1 MCWISRKIKKKSP
14 YTGDKITI
22 IFSTLGFNPDALTP
36 LISYFPEVK
45 KVIFYYSSEKKKQA
59 VDAKKEV
66 VRVCRAV
73 GIDCQAIE
81 LKNYVDMVPMIKRM
95 RSDIRKYDRK
105 EIIFNITGGTKAMAG
120 AGIIAS
126 ILEGVK
132 LVFNDWEN
140 ERIVEYPILKMRY
153 EDTLTKKEKEILK
166 YILKKGECRFSD
178 IIEDIGI
185 SKSTVSH
192 HLDRL
197 EEKGFIERIP
207 AKDSKRE
214 KIIRAK
220 EVAELI

>member
-1 MCWISRKIKKKSP
+1 
-14 YTGDKITI
+14 
-22 IFSTLGFNPDALTP
+22 
-36 LISYFPEVK
+36 VK
-45 KVIFYYSSEKKKQA
+45 KVIFYYSSEKKTQVVKAKNA
-59 VDAKKEV
+59 VIEI
-66 VRVCRAV
+66 CRSLSV
-73 GIDCQAIE
+73 DCQAIE
-81 LKNYVDMVPMIKRM
+81 LKNYIDMVPMIKRM
-95 RSDIRKYDRK
+95 RSEIKKYDRR
-105 EIIFNITGGTKAMAG
+105 EIVFNITGGTKAMAG

-166 YILKKGECRFSD
+166 YILKKGECRFAD

-197 EEKGFIERIP
+197 EEKGFIEKIP
-207 AKDSKRE
+207 TKDSKRE